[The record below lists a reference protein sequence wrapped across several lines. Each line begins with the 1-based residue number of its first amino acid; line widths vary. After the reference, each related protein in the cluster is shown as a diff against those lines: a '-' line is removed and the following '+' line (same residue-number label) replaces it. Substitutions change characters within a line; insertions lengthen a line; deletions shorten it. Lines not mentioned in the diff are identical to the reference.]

1 MKTAVDTII
10 YNAKIYTVN
19 QTFEMA
25 ESFAI
30 QDGKFIAVGSNEFIR
45 TKYSSSENIDL
56 DGKPV
61 FPGFIDAHCH
71 FYGLGMT
78 MQQVNLVGVKSED
91 EMLERIQVF
100 QNERQTDFITGRG
113 WDQTIWESKNFPTKD
128 KLDKLFPE
136 TPVAVTRIDGHAMIA
151 NSTALNLAG
160 IHHNTII
167 DGGEIELK
175 EGRLTGILLDNAMNL
190 VYDAMPKPN
199 TAILKKALIAAQ
211 EKCFSYGLTSVH
223 DADLKQNVVE
233 LMQEMQ
239 ATNDLKMRIYAMVFA
254 TDSSLDY
261 YLTKG
266 KIKTDKLTVGAFKIY
281 MDGALGSMGA
291 LMKTPYENKDKKG
304 VLVTTVET
312 LQKFGKRIAA
322 SEFQLNVHAIGDQ
335 ANHLVLKTFVADLK
349 ITKDRRWRIEHAQI
363 VDEPD
368 FEYYKTVLP
377 SVQPT
382 HATSDMYWAE
392 KILGKERMKGAYA
405 YKRLLELHGKL
416 PLGTDFPIEKVN
428 PFLTFLAA
436 VARKDTKG
444 FPEKGFQMQDALT
457 REETLKGMTI
467 WGAYAAFEENE
478 KGSIEQGKYADFVVL
493 DQDIMEVEMDKIPKT
508 NVLRTYSGGELVYGE

>member
-10 YNAKIYTVN
+10 YNAKVYTVN
-19 QTFEMA
+19 ASFEIA
-25 ESFAI
+25 ESFALL
-30 QDGKFIAVGSNEFIR
+30 DGKFLAVGSNDFISKNYLA
-45 TKYSSSENIDL
+45 TENINL
-56 DGKPV
+56 EGKTV

-78 MQQVNLVGVKSED
+78 MQQVNLVEVKSEE
-91 EMLERIQVF
+91 EMLERIQTF
-100 QNERQTDFITGRG
+100 QGENNTEFITGRG
-113 WDQTIWESKNFPTKD
+113 WDQTIWDSKRFPTKER
-128 KLDKLFPE
+128 LDELFPYI
-136 TPVAVTRIDGHAMIA
+136 PVAVNRIDGHAMLA
-151 NSTALNLAG
+151 NSAALKLAN
-160 IHHNTII
+160 INNKTTV
-167 DGGEIELK
+167 DGGEIEIINEK
-175 EGRLTGILLDNAMNL
+175 LTGILIDNAMNL
-190 VYDAMPKPN
+190 VFDVMPKP
-199 TAILKKALIAAQ
+199 TKPLLQKALKEAQ

-223 DADLKQNVVE
+223 DADLKQNVIE
-233 LMQEMQ
+233 LMQEMH
-239 ATNDLKMRIYAMVFA
+239 ATNELKMRIYAMVFA

-291 LMKTPYENKDKKG
+291 LMKKPYENKDKSG
-304 VLVTTVET
+304 VLVTSVEN
-312 LQKFGKRIAA
+312 LQKFGKRIAN
-322 SEFQLNVHAIGDQ
+322 SDFQLNVHAIGDK
-335 ANHLVLKTFVADLK
+335 ANHLVLKTFVEDLN
-349 ITKDRRWRIEHAQI
+349 ITKNRRWRIEHAQI

-392 KILGKERMKGAYA
+392 KWIGKERIKGAYA

-416 PLGTDFPIEKVN
+416 PLGTDFPIEEVN

-436 VARKDTKG
+436 VVRKDIKG
-444 FPEKGFQMQDALT
+444 FPENGFHIENALT
-457 REETLKGMTI
+457 RKETLKGMTI

-478 KGSIEQGKYADFVVL
+478 KGSIEKGKFADFIVL
-493 DQDIMEVEMDKIPKT
+493 DQNIMEIETDKIAKT
-508 NVLRTYSGGELVYGE
+508 KVLKTYLGGELVFC